1 MVRYRYRAYLLVL
14 LSLMVFE
21 ANALTSL
28 SVEVQGE
35 ELSIDRYTAKG
46 GQLVLFIS
54 AGMGLPERV
63 RQISDGV
70 ADLGIEFWHIDLA
83 ENLFLPKSTS
93 TFRAL
98 DGSYVAGL
106 IDKAHELTGKNV
118 TVMAH
123 AYASLPVLRGMRKW
137 QIQHS
142 SLSSQPNSIYLN
154 GLILLSPDLYI
165 EVPDLG
171 LDPVFDPI
179 SSASNI
185 PVVIF
190 QSGSRGNRW
199 QLDKLITELQ
209 KGGAQVFSKIFP
221 GVTGIFYG
229 EDVAPETLAL
239 LKSLPGEI
247 GRASRLL
254 SRIPTPTKAH
264 PVQEKKNI
272 SAGMLDMTLKPFKGN
287 PVPPSLNLSSVRGER
302 VIHNDYRGKVTIM
315 NFWASW
321 CRPCIEEIPSLNH
334 LREQMKGRSF
344 ELISV
349 DYAED
354 KPVILK
360 FMQEVDVD
368 FPVLLDSDGKVS
380 AQWNVLVFPS
390 TFVIAPDGKIV
401 YGVKGGIHWDTPEI
415 VDMIKA
421 LMDKKSD

>member
-1 MVRYRYRAYLLVL
+1 LRYRYRAYLLTL
-14 LSLMVFE
+14 LSLIVFKT
-21 ANALTSL
+21 NAITSL

-35 ELSIDRYTAKG
+35 ELSIDRYVAKG
-46 GQLVLFIS
+46 DQLVLFIS
-54 AGMGLPERV
+54 AGIGLPERIS
-63 RQISDGV
+63 QISAGV
-70 ADLGIEFWHIDLA
+70 ADLGIEFWQIDLA
-83 ENLFLPKSTS
+83 ENLFLPKTTS

-98 DGSYVAGL
+98 DGRFVAGL
-106 IDKAHELTGKNV
+106 IEKAHELTGKNV

-123 AYASLPVLRGMRKW
+123 AYASLPVLRGVRKW
-137 QIQHS
+137 QVQNS
-142 SLSSQPNSIYLN
+142 SLSSKLNNIYLN
-154 GLILLSPDLYI
+154 GLILLSPDLFI
-165 EVPDLG
+165 SVPDLG
-171 LDPVFDPI
+171 LEPVFDPI

-199 QLDKLITELQ
+199 QLEKLISELQ

-239 LKSLPGEI
+239 IKSLPGEI
-247 GRASRLL
+247 GRANRLL
-254 SRIPTPTKAH
+254 SRIPTPMKVS
-264 PVQEKKNI
+264 PVQEKNI

-287 PVPPSLNLSSVRGER
+287 TVPPSLNLYSVRGER
-302 VIHNDYRGKVTIM
+302 VIHNNYIGKVTIV

-321 CRPCIEEIPSLNH
+321 CRPCIEEIPSLNR
-334 LREQMKGRSF
+334 LREQMKGRPF
-344 ELISV
+344 ELISI

-354 KPVILK
+354 KSVILK

-380 AQWNVLVFPS
+380 AQWKVLVFPS

-415 VDMIKA
+415 VELIKA
-421 LMDKKSD
+421 LMDTKSD

>member
-1 MVRYRYRAYLLVL
+1 MRYRYRAYLLML
-14 LSLMVFE
+14 LSLMVFK
-21 ANALTSL
+21 ANANTSL
-28 SVEVQGE
+28 SVEVQDE
-35 ELSIDRYTAKG
+35 ELSIDRYMAKG
-46 GQLVLFIS
+46 DQLLLFIS

-63 RQISDGV
+63 RNISAGV
-70 ADLGIEFWHIDLA
+70 ADLGIEFWHVDLA
-83 ENLFLPKSTS
+83 ESLFLPKSTS

-98 DGSYVAGL
+98 DGSFVAGL
-106 IDKAHELTGKNV
+106 IDKAHKLTGKKV

-123 AYASLPVLRGMRKW
+123 AYASLPALRGIRKW
-137 QIQHS
+137 QLQHFSQS
-142 SLSSQPNSIYLN
+142 SESNSIYLN
-154 GLILLSPDLYI
+154 GLILLSPDLFI

-171 LDPVFDPI
+171 LDPVFDPV

-199 QLDKLITELQ
+199 QLEKLIAELQ

-221 GVTGIFYG
+221 GVAGVFYG

-239 LKSLPGEI
+239 IKSLPGEI
-247 GRASRLL
+247 ERASHLL
-254 SRIPTPTKAH
+254 SRLPTPVKA
-264 PVQEKKNI
+264 PPLLEKKI
-272 SAGMLDMTLKPFKGN
+272 VSAGMLDMTLKPFKGN
-287 PVPPSLNLSSVRGER
+287 PVPPSLDLFSVHGDRA
-302 VIHNDYRGKVTIM
+302 IHNDYLGKVTIV

-321 CRPCIEEIPSLNH
+321 CRPCIEEIPSLNR
-334 LREQMKGRSF
+334 LREQMKGRPF

-354 KPVILK
+354 KSVILK

-368 FPVLLDSDGKVS
+368 FPVLLDSSGKVS

-401 YGVKGGIHWDTPEI
+401 YGVKGGIHWDKPEI
-415 VDMIKA
+415 VEMIKA
-421 LMDKKSD
+421 LMKNKSD

>member
-1 MVRYRYRAYLLVL
+1 MRYRYRAYLLVL
-14 LSLMVFE
+14 LSLMVFKAD
-21 ANALTSL
+21 ANTSL

-35 ELSIDRYTAKG
+35 ELSIERYIAKG
-46 GQLVLFIS
+46 DQLLLFIS
-54 AGMGLPERV
+54 PGMGLPERAG
-63 RQISDGV
+63 QISAGV
-70 ADLGIEFWHIDLA
+70 ADLGIEFWYIDLA
-83 ENLFLPKSTS
+83 ESLFLPKSTS

-98 DGSYVAGL
+98 DGSFVAGL
-106 IDKAHELTGKNV
+106 IDKAHEFTGKNV

-123 AYASLPVLRGMRKW
+123 AYASLPALRGIRKW
-137 QIQHS
+137 QLQHS
-142 SLSSQPNSIYLN
+142 SLLPESSSIYLN

-171 LDPVFDPI
+171 LDPVFDPV

-209 KGGAQVFSKIFP
+209 KGDAQVFSKIFP
-221 GVTGIFYG
+221 GVAGVFYG

-239 LKSLPGEI
+239 IKSLPGEI
-247 GRASRLL
+247 ERASRLL
-254 SRIPTPTKAH
+254 SRLATPVKV
-264 PVQEKKNI
+264 PPLPEKKII
-272 SAGMLDMTLKPFKGN
+272 SAGMLDMTLKPFKGD
-287 PVPPSLNLSSVRGER
+287 PVPPGLNLFSVHGDR
-302 VIHNDYRGKVTIM
+302 VIHNDYLGKVTIV

-321 CRPCIEEIPSLNH
+321 CRPCIEEIPSLNR
-334 LREQMKGRSF
+334 LRDQMKGRPF
-344 ELISV
+344 ELVSV

-354 KPVILK
+354 KSVILK

-368 FPVLLDSDGKVS
+368 FPVLLDSNGKVS

-415 VDMIKA
+415 VEMINR
-421 LMDKKSD
+421 LMKKKSG